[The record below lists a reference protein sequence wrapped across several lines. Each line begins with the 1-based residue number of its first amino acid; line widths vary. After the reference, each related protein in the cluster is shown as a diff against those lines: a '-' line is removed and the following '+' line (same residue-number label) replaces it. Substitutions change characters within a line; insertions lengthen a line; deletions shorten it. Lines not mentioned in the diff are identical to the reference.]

1 MVNNFTNI
9 GNINKKRTIYLTE
22 RKKKEGKNE
31 KLNTTYDAGKASTC
45 FRYAGVK
52 VVNVIPTL
60 HSWCTYILLK
70 YMKIYGVKI
79 CYSPI
84 LKNQLKPI
92 SFLFIMSILD
102 LICLKPI
109 GYLYQFE
116 HLYQWIL
123 SRECHI
129 IYPVW

>member
-1 MVNNFTNI
+1 
-9 GNINKKRTIYLTE
+9 
-22 RKKKEGKNE
+22 
-31 KLNTTYDAGKASTC
+31 
-45 FRYAGVK
+45 
-52 VVNVIPTL
+52 
-60 HSWCTYILLK
+60 
-70 YMKIYGVKI
+70 MKIYGVKI

-116 HLYQWIL
+116 HLYQFDPDKVNHVKYLMIYDN
-123 SRECHI
+123 HVTI
-129 IYPVW
+129 IVYLNVMTCQ